1 MLPLKMETLNGSK
14 NMVCSFQIKNIQL
27 LGMVTAPSGLMLQIR
42 KADATFLASLTDGAG
57 NMTSLVI
64 DT

>member
-1 MLPLKMETLNGSK
+1 
-14 NMVCSFQIKNIQL
+14 
-27 LGMVTAPSGLMLQIR
+27 MVTAPSGLMLQIR
-42 KADATFLASLTDGAG
+42 KADATFLASLTDGVG